1 MRGIA
6 VLKNLLAE
14 LAFGAGLALAA
25 SVASPVLADEI
36 EVIDARLSAAEEG
49 AILAADFAFE
59 LGPRLAEVVTNG
71 VPLYFVVE
79 FELTRPRWY
88 WFDEKTAAKR
98 LQLRLSYHPLSRQYR
113 LSTGVLQQNYPTL
126 EDALKVLRRVRNWLV
141 VDRSVGLA
149 EANYDAAVR
158 MRLDVALLPKP
169 FQLSAITS
177 RELNLESPWRRFI
190 FRPPAMLAAPAPA
203 PVESREA
210 KESKDM
216 REVKGEVRDAKDA
229 KDAMEPREA
238 EPK

>member
-6 VLKNLLAE
+6 VLNKLLAGFS
-14 LAFGAGLALAA
+14 LA
-25 SVASPVLADEI
+25 VAVACPVLADEI
-36 EVIDARLSAAEEG
+36 EVGDARLSAAEEG
-49 AILAADFAFE
+49 VILAADFAFE
-59 LGPRLAEVVTNG
+59 LGPRLVEVVTNG

-113 LSTGVLQQNYPTL
+113 LSTGVLQQNYPAL

-149 EANYDAAVR
+149 EASYEAAVR
-158 MRLDVALLPKP
+158 MRLDVAMLPKP
-169 FQLSAITS
+169 FQLSAMTS
-177 RELNLESPWRRFI
+177 RELNLESAWRRFT

-210 KESKDM
+210 KEPRDM

-229 KDAMEPREA
+229 REPKEA

>member
-6 VLKNLLAE
+6 VLKKLL
-14 LAFGAGLALAA
+14 AGLAYGGGFALA
-25 SVASPVLADEI
+25 VAAAAPVLADDI
-36 EVIDARLSAAEEG
+36 EVTEARLSATEEG
-49 AILAADFAFE
+49 VILAADFAFE

-88 WFDEKTAAKR
+88 WFDEKTAARR

-126 EDALKVLRRVRNWLV
+126 EEALKVLRRVRNWLV
-141 VDRSVGLA
+141 VDRSIGLA
-149 EANYDAAVR
+149 EANYEAAVR

-177 RELNLESPWRRFI
+177 RELNLESTWKRFT
-190 FRPPAMLAAPAPA
+190 FRPPAMLAVPAPA

-210 KESKDM
+210 KESRDM

-229 KDAMEPREA
+229 REPKEA
-238 EPK
+238 EPR